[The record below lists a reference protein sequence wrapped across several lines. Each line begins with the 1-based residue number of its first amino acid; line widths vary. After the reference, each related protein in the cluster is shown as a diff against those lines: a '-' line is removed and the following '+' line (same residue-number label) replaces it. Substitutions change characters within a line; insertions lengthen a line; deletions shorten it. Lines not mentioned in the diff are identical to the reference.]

1 MPSKTV
7 YLNANGRNTY
17 VHGYKLR
24 IYYDV
29 PNFIYFNESMDLNY
43 DETSDEIIFSL
54 GSPIYEHLP
63 ENTRLTSV
71 TLSYY
76 YRMSLGTFSPSYE
89 FGDRSDNYSD
99 KIIRNLSASSGFS
112 RNSLT
117 FNVNEVDEM
126 QNVSKIKVVTD
137 TRELIR
143 PLLKRDSNYYRYID
157 HWTSYLWYEV
167 YSGLPANTFFTV
179 KNQNASSSYRPY
191 VVLNYEY
198 NPPVSPT
205 SLVPDNSTENP
216 RTPIRFTWNSR
227 INQIAF
233 QLQYQVDGGSWA
245 TVSQTTEN
253 RYYELPAG
261 TITATEGT
269 VNWRVRVAEQTGV
282 YSDYVNGSF
291 NLGVVGNKPPY
302 LSYPVSDYIKDA
314 RTVNFSWTF
323 IPNTIENQV
332 EFELQYKV
340 ENDVWK
346 TVKEVTDREN
356 VDIQLNIDES
366 KVVEWRLRVKNQFNE
381 WSPWTETVQFQVIGS
396 PPIPQIINV
405 TNTNN
410 PTISWQSRDQ
420 EMFEIEIIDSD
431 NNLVFDSGKI
441 IGVGIRNYKVTKDL
455 ENGKYLIKLTVF
467 NIYDVES
474 PTTEYTHIINPEPI
488 TAPGISL
495 FESRFSVLIRSNVT
509 DGTVIRDGKVLGQ
522 LKDGEFE
529 DFSGVNKKDYDY
541 SIRTKENDIF
551 ADSEVK
557 SARVDFA
564 HHNTLALVDNLKNFI
579 LLSYDLEGDPQR
591 SVTLKVESEF
601 IQLDGKKYSVVEV
614 GEHEEETKSFSCFI
628 EKKSDLDKL
637 IELVQS
643 KEIVLFRDTR
653 ESNFEGFIQSLNY
666 TYHTFGYQIS
676 FTLTRTGDFYD

>member
-7 YLNANGRNTY
+7 YLNVSGRKNYGSQYSVDHRGWISIHQTSS
-17 VHGYKLR
+17 LPF
-24 IYYDV
+24 D
-29 PNFIYFNESMDLNY
+29 EY
-43 DETSDEIIFSL
+43 DEPFIFDM
-54 GSPIYEHLP
+54 GDTIGEHLP
-63 ENTRLTSV
+63 ENTKLTSIIIN
-71 TLSYY
+71 YY
-76 YRMSLGTFSPSYE
+76 YRYNYTNPFTPKYSFGDSRGAYTGSITKSLSSSPSVN
-89 FGDRSDNYSD
+89 RSSVTF
-99 KIIRNLSASSGFS
+99 LASEIKDVEQI
-112 RNSLT
+112 N
-117 FNVNEVDEM
+117 
-126 QNVSKIKVVTD
+126 KIKVEYD
-137 TRELIR
+137 AHFDFRKELYLNS
-143 PLLKRDSNYYRYID
+143 PYYSHSLYFPNGTVEKDIYNIPVS
-157 HWTSYLWYEV
+157 SY
-167 YSGLPANTFFTV
+167 FII
-179 KNQNASSSYRPY
+179 KNQNAGSTYKPY

-198 NPPVSPT
+198 NPPVAPT

-233 QLQYQVDGGSWA
+233 QLQYQVDGGSWT
-245 TVSQTTEN
+245 TVSRTTDN
-253 RYYELPAG
+253 RFYELPAG
-261 TITATEGT
+261 TITATEGV
-269 VNWRVRVAEQTGV
+269 VNWRVRVAEVDGV

-323 IPNTIENQV
+323 IPNTIEEQT
-332 EFELQYKV
+332 EFELQYRV
-340 ENDVWK
+340 EGDVWK

-356 VDIQLNIDES
+356 VDLPLNIDES
-366 KVVEWRLRVKNQFNE
+366 KVVEWRLRVKNQFDE
-381 WSPWTETVQFQVIGS
+381 WTSWTETVQFQVIGS
-396 PPIPQIINV
+396 PPAPQIINV
-405 TNTNN
+405 ANANN

-467 NIYDVES
+467 NIYDVGS

-488 TAPGISL
+488 TAPEISL

-522 LKDGEFE
+522 LKYGEFE
-529 DFSGVNKKDYDY
+529 DFSGVNKKVYNY

-557 SARVDFA
+557 SAKVDFA
-564 HHNTLALVDNLKNFI
+564 HHNTLALLDNLKDFM

-591 SVTLKVESEF
+591 SVALKMESEF
-601 IQLDGKKYSVVEV
+601 IKLDGKKYSVVEV
-614 GEHEEETKSFSCFI
+614 GEHEEETKSFSCFL

-643 KEIVLFRDTR
+643 KEIVLLRDTR
-653 ESNFEGFIQSLNY
+653 ENNFEGFIQSLNY

-676 FTLTRTGDFYD
+676 FTLNRTGDFYD

>member
-1 MPSKTV
+1 MPSVRINPSFVDTSSTFYGYVASFNGGIKRAVDGLRNLENVKITGSYFYFNNFIPGKYKLFSKDNSNGNIEWGDAYLTSGWNSIYFSPESV
-7 YLNANGRNTY
+7 DRVQFFNYNASDLYRREYLN
-17 VHGYKLR
+17 
-24 IYYDV
+24 D
-29 PNFIYFNESMDLNY
+29 
-43 DETSDEIIFSL
+43 
-54 GSPIYEHLP
+54 
-63 ENTRLTSV
+63 
-71 TLSYY
+71 
-76 YRMSLGTFSPSYE
+76 
-89 FGDRSDNYSD
+89 
-99 KIIRNLSASSGFS
+99 
-112 RNSLT
+112 
-117 FNVNEVDEM
+117 NVN
-126 QNVSKIKVVTD
+126 
-137 TRELIR
+137 
-143 PLLKRDSNYYRYID
+143 NYYFKID
-157 HWTSYLWYEV
+157 
-167 YSGLPANTFFTV
+167 
-179 KNQNASSSYRPY
+179 
-191 VVLNYEY
+191 YEY
-198 NPPVSPT
+198 NPPVAPT

-233 QLQYQVDGGSWA
+233 QLQYQVNGGSWS
-245 TVSQTTEN
+245 TVSQTTDN

-269 VNWRVRVAEQTGV
+269 VNWRVRVAEVAGV
-282 YSDYVNGSF
+282 YSDYVNSSF
-291 NLGVVGNKPPY
+291 NLGASANRAPY
-302 LSYPVSDYIKDA
+302 LSYPVGDYIKNA
-314 RTVNFSWTF
+314 KTVNFSWVF
-323 IPNTIENQV
+323 IPNTIEQQT
-332 EFELQYKV
+332 EFELQYRV
-340 ENDVWK
+340 EGDVWK

-356 VDIQLNIDES
+356 VDLPLNIDES
-366 KVVEWRLRVKNQFNE
+366 KVVEWRLRVKNQFGE
-381 WSPWTETVQFQVIGS
+381 WTPWTETVQFQVIGS
-396 PPIPQIINV
+396 PPAPQIINV
-405 TNTNN
+405 ANANN

-467 NIYDVES
+467 NIYDVGS
-474 PTTEYTHIINPEPI
+474 PTTEYTHIINPESIP
-488 TAPGISL
+488 APDISL
-495 FESRFSVLIRSNVT
+495 FESRFSVLIRSNVS

-564 HHNTLALVDNLKNFI
+564 HHNTLALLGNLKDFM

-628 EKKSDLDKL
+628 EKKSNLDKL

-666 TYHTFGYQIS
+666 NYHTFGYQIS
-676 FTLTRTGDFYD
+676 FVLNRTGDFYD

>member
-1 MPSKTV
+1 MPSKIFYPNSVYYASV
-7 YLNANGRNTY
+7 YL
-17 VHGYKLR
+17 GYTVQYGN
-24 IYYDV
+24 IST
-29 PNFIYFNESMDLNY
+29 FFTDLNARI
-43 DETSDEIIFSL
+43 TSAR
-54 GSPIYEHLP
+54 H
-63 ENTRLTSV
+63 
-71 TLSYY
+71 
-76 YRMSLGTFSPSYE
+76 
-89 FGDRSDNYSD
+89 
-99 KIIRNLSASSGFS
+99 KIIVSLAGDYYIAFRDFEHNKLTHVTANFSVGTNYINIPIDNL
-112 RNSLT
+112 
-117 FNVNEVDEM
+117 D
-126 QNVSKIKVVTD
+126 VSKIYFSTVGNEGRYDTD
-137 TRELIR
+137 GLTT
-143 PLLKRDSNYYRYID
+143 DVGNY
-157 HWTSYLWYEV
+157 SLEV
-167 YSGLPANTFFTV
+167 F
-179 KNQNASSSYRPY
+179 
-191 VVLNYEY
+191 YEY
-198 NPPVSPT
+198 NPPVAPT

-233 QLQYQVDGGSWA
+233 QLQYQVNGGSWT
-245 TVSQTTEN
+245 TVSQTTDN

-269 VNWRVRVAEQTGV
+269 VNWRVRVSEQTGV

-323 IPNTIENQV
+323 IPNTIEQQT

-346 TVKEVTDREN
+346 TVNEVTDREN

-381 WSPWTETVQFQVIGS
+381 WTPWTETVQFQVIGS
-396 PPIPQIINV
+396 PPAPQIINV
-405 TNTNN
+405 ANANN

-467 NIYDVES
+467 NIYDVGS

-488 TAPGISL
+488 TAPDISL

-509 DGTVIRDGKVLGQ
+509 DGTVIRDGKILGQ

-529 DFSGVNKKDYDY
+529 DFSGVNKKVYNY

-601 IQLDGKKYSVVEV
+601 IKLDGRKYSQVEV
-614 GEHEEETKSFSCFI
+614 GEHEEETKSFSCFL

-666 TYHTFGYQIS
+666 NYHTFGYQIS
-676 FTLTRTGDFYD
+676 FVLNRTGDFYD